1 MNQQQKLHLGSG
13 VIINTDRDFNGRYWT
28 GHARNCSMF
37 FRDPK
42 ELTRF
47 LRLPAGPSRE
57 SLKSWLASLEDYD
70 NQRRSKTNEPSSDQ
84 SA

>member
-1 MNQQQKLHLGSG
+1 MNKDQKLHLGSG
-13 VIINTDRDFNGRYWT
+13 VIINTSRDFNGRYWT
-28 GHARNCSMF
+28 GFARDCSMF

-57 SLKSWLASLEDYD
+57 SLKSWLASLEDFD
-70 NQRRSKTNEPSSDQ
+70 NQRTAQGHEP
-84 SA
+84 